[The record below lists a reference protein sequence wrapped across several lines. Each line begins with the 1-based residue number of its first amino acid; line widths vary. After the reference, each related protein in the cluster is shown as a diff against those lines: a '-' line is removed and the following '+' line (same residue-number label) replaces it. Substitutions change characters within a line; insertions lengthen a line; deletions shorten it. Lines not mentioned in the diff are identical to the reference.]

1 MASPTLS
8 EGQPLP
14 DEDNDVLL
22 PRGWA
27 EASLAQ
33 ADADGEDEPNVLRG
47 LD

>member
-1 MASPTLS
+1 MADTTMFD
-8 EGQPLP
+8 
-14 DEDNDVLL
+14 DETAVDENDVLL

-33 ADADGEDEPNVLRG
+33 DGEDEPNVLRG

>member
-1 MASPTLS
+1 MADTTL
-8 EGQPLP
+8 PV
-14 DEDNDVLL
+14 DETVRDENDVLL

-33 ADADGEDEPNVLRG
+33 DGDDEPNVLRG

>member
-8 EGQPLP
+8 DEQPLP

-22 PRGWA
+22 PSGWA

-33 ADADGEDEPNVLRG
+33 DTDGDEPNVLRG

>member
-8 EGQPLP
+8 EDQPLP
-14 DEDNDVLL
+14 DEDDVLL

-27 EASLAQ
+27 ETCLAQ
-33 ADADGEDEPNVLRG
+33 DADGGDEPNVLRG

>member
-8 EGQPLP
+8 QDQPLP

-22 PRGWA
+22 PSGWA
-27 EASLAQ
+27 DASPAQ
-33 ADADGEDEPNVLRG
+33 DADDEPNVLRG